1 MLAATVVITATATVT
16 VTGTAG
22 ITATATAMTATT
34 TTLGTS
40 RTLIGLMDS
49 VAAKS
54 EGAHCGMHGKFV
66 VDGIET
72 PIEPEY
78 SRPQRKGPVG
88 NAGPV
93 QIQGIIQRAAPMT
106 DWTDEDALR
115 LDIAM
120 ALSKI
125 KTKPRGDRD
134 ATYRRMVA
142 EQIVAHLKRSNWQFV
157 KGPPA
162 PHQG

>member
-72 PIEPEY
+72 PIEPDTRGHKE
-78 SRPQRKGPVG
+78 K
-88 NAGPV
+88 
-93 QIQGIIQRAAPMT
+93 APWGM
-106 DWTDEDALR
+106 
-115 LDIAM
+115 
-120 ALSKI
+120 
-125 KTKPRGDRD
+125 RGQFK
-134 ATYRRMVA
+134 YR
-142 EQIVAHLKRSNWQFV
+142 E
-157 KGPPA
+157 
-162 PHQG
+162 

>member
-16 VTGTAG
+16 VTATAG

-72 PIEPEY
+72 PIEPED

-88 NAGPV
+88 NAGP
-93 QIQGIIQRAAPMT
+93 GIIQRAGPSP
-106 DWTDEDALR
+106 R
-115 LDIAM
+115 LFLLPSGELAGGANEGGSHDG
-120 ALSKI
+120 L
-125 KTKPRGDRD
+125 D
-134 ATYRRMVA
+134 
-142 EQIVAHLKRSNWQFV
+142 
-157 KGPPA
+157 
-162 PHQG
+162 

>member
-1 MLAATVVITATATVT
+1 
-16 VTGTAG
+16 
-22 ITATATAMTATT
+22 
-34 TTLGTS
+34 
-40 RTLIGLMDS
+40 
-49 VAAKS
+49 
-54 EGAHCGMHGKFV
+54 
-66 VDGIET
+66 
-72 PIEPEY
+72 
-78 SRPQRKGPVG
+78 
-88 NAGPV
+88 
-93 QIQGIIQRAAPMT
+93 MT

-157 KGPPA
+157 KGPPLP
-162 PHQG
+162 PHGQPRKAHW

>member
-16 VTGTAG
+16 VTATAG
-22 ITATATAMTATT
+22 ITATATATAMTATT

-72 PIEPEY
+72 
-78 SRPQRKGPVG
+78 
-88 NAGPV
+88 
-93 QIQGIIQRAAPMT
+93 
-106 DWTDEDALR
+106 
-115 LDIAM
+115 
-120 ALSKI
+120 
-125 KTKPRGDRD
+125 
-134 ATYRRMVA
+134 
-142 EQIVAHLKRSNWQFV
+142 H
-157 KGPPA
+157 
-162 PHQG
+162 

>member
-16 VTGTAG
+16 VTRTAG

-72 PIEPEY
+72 PIEPED

-93 QIQGIIQRAAPMT
+93 QIQGIIQRAGPSP
-106 DWTDEDALR
+106 R
-115 LDIAM
+115 LFLLPSGELAGGANEGGSHDD
-120 ALSKI
+120 L
-125 KTKPRGDRD
+125 D
-134 ATYRRMVA
+134 
-142 EQIVAHLKRSNWQFV
+142 
-157 KGPPA
+157 
-162 PHQG
+162 

>member
-1 MLAATVVITATATVT
+1 MLAATVVITATVT
-16 VTGTAG
+16 ATAG

-72 PIEPEY
+72 PIEPED